1 MPKAPTA
8 IAPILLTVTS
18 RLTAPL
24 MEPLSSLLL
33 LPLPEDELEPPDK
46 LDVLKVEL
54 PVDVEVLLSS
64 DVSRPESLKP
74 EPEQLELEPC
84 DIH

>member
-24 MEPLSSLLL
+24 AEPLSSL
-33 LPLPEDELEPPDK
+33 LPEDELEPPDR

-64 DVSRPESLKP
+64 DVSRPEPLEP